1 MDVGREDFE
10 AGVYGNSL
18 EVVMQSLASGRPL
31 TERQIQTQTGLETK
45 DLNFALAK
53 LQELGRIEQKWLGAS
68 ARFVSITAPPPQEW
82 YTIDESAGYLRVS
95 RRTMYKLIHDGQLA
109 AYRVGTG
116 GHRRFRRDDLERL
129 MSPED
134 SESVDAMTAAA
145 DPVLAELWDN
155 EKDAA
160 YDSL

>member
-1 MDVGREDFE
+1 MDIGREDYE

-18 EVVMQSLASGRPL
+18 ELVMQSLSSGNPL
-31 TERQIQTQTGLETK
+31 TNRQIQTETGLNDET
-45 DLNFALAK
+45 LHLALTK
-53 LQELGRIEQKWLGAS
+53 LEERGKIRWKWLGPS
-68 ARFVSITAPPPQEW
+68 PVCVSINAPPPQEW
-82 YTIDESAGYLRVS
+82 YTINESAGYLRVS
-95 RRTMYKLIHDGQLA
+95 RRTMYKLIKDGQLA

-129 MSPED
+129 MKPEEF
-134 SESVDAMTAAA
+134 ESVDTMTAAA

-155 EKDAA
+155 EKGAA

>member
-1 MDVGREDFE
+1 MDVGKEDFE

-18 EVVMQSLASGRPL
+18 ELVMQSLSGHQPL
-31 TERQIQTQTGLETK
+31 TEIQIQTETGLNAES
-45 DLNFALAK
+45 LSFALAK

-68 ARFVSITAPPPQEW
+68 AYYSAITAAAPQDW
-82 YTIDESAGYLRVS
+82 YTIAESAGYLRVS

-129 MSPED
+129 MKPEEF
-134 SESVDAMTAAA
+134 ESVDTMTAAA

>member
-18 EVVMQSLASGRPL
+18 ELVMQSLSSGNPL
-31 TERQIQTQTGLETK
+31 TERQIQTETGLNDKSLHLALTK
-45 DLNFALAK
+45 LEERGK
-53 LQELGRIEQKWLGAS
+53 IQWKWLGAS
-68 ARFVSITAPPPQEW
+68 QVCVSINAPPQEW

-95 RRTMYKLIHDGQLA
+95 RRTMYKLIKDGQLA
-109 AYRVGTG
+109 AYRIGTG

-129 MSPED
+129 MMPED
-134 SESVDAMTAAA
+134 FESVDAMTAAA

-155 EKDAA
+155 VKDAA

>member
-1 MDVGREDFE
+1 MDDGKEDFE

-18 EVVMQSLASGRPL
+18 ELVMQSLSGAKPL
-31 TERQIQTQTGLETK
+31 TETQIQTETGLTTES
-45 DLNFALAK
+45 LNFALSK
-53 LQELGRIEQKWLGAS
+53 LEELGRIRWKWLGRYQVFS
-68 ARFVSITAPPPQEW
+68 VITEPPPQEW

-116 GHRRFRRDDLERL
+116 GHRRLKRDDLDRL
-129 MSPED
+129 MSPE
-134 SESVDAMTAAA
+134 ETEPVDTTTAAS
-145 DPVLAELWDN
+145 DPVLADLWDN

-160 YDSL
+160 YDKL